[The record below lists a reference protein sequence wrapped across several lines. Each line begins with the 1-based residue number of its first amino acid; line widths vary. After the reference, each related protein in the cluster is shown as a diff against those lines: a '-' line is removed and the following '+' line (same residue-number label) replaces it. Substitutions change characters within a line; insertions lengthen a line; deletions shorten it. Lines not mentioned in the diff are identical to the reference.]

1 MSQDLKIRQKTED
14 MIAYAYEA
22 LRQFPRSERHT
33 LAADIKHS
41 MFRLLRLI
49 IEANKRYYKKT
60 TMQELD
66 VELDVLRTYVRLAM
80 TLGFLPFRKYEIWSG
95 YLAEIGRMLGGWM
108 KAMKR

>member
-108 KAMKR
+108 KAMNR